1 MRNPFKR
8 TAKPYVAE
16 RDRLLEELKLLPA
29 DGNRYEI
36 VLTRLSELDRILN
49 RTSEL
54 KKTVIP
60 AFGTAAAVGGI
71 YALQQFG
78 GVIVPKALEALAA
91 RQEAKKAPKEL
102 D

>member
-1 MRNPFKR
+1 MHNPFKR
-8 TAKPYVAE
+8 QPKPYVAE
-16 RDRLLEELKLLPA
+16 RNRLLEELAGLPA

-36 VLTRLSELDRILN
+36 VLKRLNEIDGILN
-49 RTSEL
+49 RTTEL
-54 KKTVIP
+54 KKTIIP

-78 GVIVPKALEALAA
+78 GVLVPKALETLAA
-91 RQEAKKAPKEL
+91 RNEQKKQKE